1 MLGSVAFKIRLSIRQ
16 IGLQHK
22 QKFKAKLKKLSI
34 RQYWPLKEQDF
45 DFIRILDISLSS
57 FVKVL
62 SYGPKHPIRE
72 IFNEAHILA
81 DIDKLVLK
89 LRKSATDFG
98 KLCGMIN
105 VEKYQRNTRRQGGV
119 VKMAQL
125 LKDNDIVTVPFD
137 KGQGICVMKRQSP
150 CYALTFKSV
159 LRVVEVNIRS
169 N

>member
-1 MLGSVAFKIRLSIRQ
+1 MAFKIRLSIRK

-22 QKFKAKLKKLSI
+22 QKLNAKLKKLSI
-34 RQYWPLKEQDF
+34 RQDWPLKEQDF
-45 DFIRILDISLSS
+45 DFIRILDISLPS

-62 SYGPKHPIRE
+62 SYGQKHPIRE

-98 KLCGMIN
+98 KLCRMIN
-105 VEKYQRNTRRQGGV
+105 VEKYQRNTRRQD
-119 VKMAQL
+119 